1 MTKPSIFSRFKLK
14 PYYLELNDEWLMF
27 SVDSKEE
34 GILEKIVSEKEDKL
48 YLVLNKR
55 YGIHPSENEHE
66 LVKPKFDD
74 YTESAKKFF
83 SYLDNI
89 SVQTGLTRVEIL
101 LRMPEDLSE
110 IEAEIQEKA
119 SDKSKTTLE
128 LNTELRE
135 IKQKLK
141 NESKDITEQL
151 KPYIE
156 ELNKLSE
163 SYEKAMNDY
172 YIALSA
178 YFLSGKRILVDI
190 EGKVDVV
197 TVAFDFDNVRSLH
210 IDFQRALIGFINNE
224 LNRWSE
230 AEGKN

>member
-1 MTKPSIFSRFKLK
+1 MAKPSIFSRFKLQ
-14 PYYLELNDEWLMF
+14 PYYLPLDDEWLMF

-34 GILEKIVSEKEDKL
+34 ALLETIVSEKDDKL
-48 YLVLNKR
+48 FLVLNRR

-66 LVKPKFDD
+66 SVKPKFDE

-83 SYLDNI
+83 GFLDNV

-119 SDKSKTTLE
+119 SDTSKSTLE
-128 LNTELRE
+128 LNSELRE
-135 IKQKLK
+135 IKKKLK
-141 NESKDITEQL
+141 DESKDITEQL

-163 SYEKAMNDY
+163 KYEKAMNDY

-178 YFLSGKRILVDI
+178 YFLSGKRILADVG
-190 EGKVDVV
+190 GKISPASVS
-197 TVAFDFDNVRSLH
+197 FEFDNVRSLH

-230 AEGKN
+230 DEGKN